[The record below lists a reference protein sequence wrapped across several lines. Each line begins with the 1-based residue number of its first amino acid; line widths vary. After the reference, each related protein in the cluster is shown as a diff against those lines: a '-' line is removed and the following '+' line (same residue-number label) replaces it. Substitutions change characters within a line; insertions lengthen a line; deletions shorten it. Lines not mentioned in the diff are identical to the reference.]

1 MIIALRGQAGVAE
14 KTSNGVALSLS
25 SLAFWKRKTDPSEES
40 EANQS
45 ANGRGGQVSRLID
58 QKNVLAARDE
68 LKLLEVERQILGLAL
83 TTIFES
89 QTKGLLSQKERDY
102 LLGKYKT
109 ELKRLEEKITD
120 KQRIVDLFELEE
132 SREKLAE
139 AFRQKLAEIDA
150 KIKRLQPESV
160 MSPTTNPIVTIPA
173 SNPLLEIEDPSVNI
187 KPEPVNAEPRRETPE
202 AEPKEEPKTKAEKRL
217 EAIREEVLKAM
228 ERLEQIEA
236 EG

>member
-1 MIIALRGQAGVAE
+1 VGE

-25 SLAFWKRKTDPSEES
+25 SLAFWKRKNEPSEES

-45 ANGRGGQVSRLID
+45 ANGGSGQVARLIN
-58 QKNVLAARDE
+58 QKDALAARDE
-68 LKLLEVERQILGLAL
+68 LKLLEVERQILGSAL

-120 KQRIVDLFELEE
+120 KQRVVDLFELEE

-139 AFRQKLAEIDA
+139 AFQQKLAEIDA
-150 KIKRLQPESV
+150 RIKKLQPDSM
-160 MSPTTNPIVTIPA
+160 MSPIANPIIAIPA
-173 SNPLLEIEDPSVNI
+173 SNPIIEIEDSAMNTN
-187 KPEPVNAEPRRETPE
+187 PEPVKAEPTRKPSET
-202 AEPKEEPKTKAEKRL
+202 EPKEETKTKAERRL

-236 EG
+236 ES